1 MVVHIGD
8 GGAYAEGLEH
18 LIFAA
23 RRNVDITVIV
33 HDNGVYGLTVGQAG
47 PMTPP
52 GFKGRSTP
60 YGSETAPFNPLEL
73 LYVAGA
79 TWLGRG
85 YTHGIEQLKRLYKE
99 AILHRGFSLVDTL
112 QVCVTFR
119 NMYESYNGRVY
130 EVDGHD
136 PRDERQALAKIRE
149 WDYLSDG
156 PVALGTLA
164 VRERPVF
171 GEHFAAYGA
180 QPVDVEAG
188 VRGGVR
194 RPDVRMAGRRYSWRR
209 RTAAPLTPAQAVQL
223 GVEDLDELM
232 VAAHAQDAAA
242 LETFE
247 GAAERLG
254 HSAEAR
260 RKLALAGRQPDR
272 LRGWH
277 GSCSSASASRY
288 RARRAG
294 TGSSSSSTRRLSS
307 ASSSA
312 IAPRRF
318 TASCGSA
325 SRRARKAR
333 VSKR

>member
-1 MVVHIGD
+1 MKLLDTYAPNTWCPGCGDFSVLNAIKPVFRGLMDEGVRREDIVLVSDIGCSSKIMDYVGVNSFGSLHGRAIPTAVGVKLARPSLNVIVHIGD

-85 YTHGIEQLKRLYKE
+85 YTHGIEQLKRLYRE
-99 AILHRGFSLVDTL
+99 AVLHRGFSLVDTL

-119 NMYESYNGRVY
+119 NMYQSYNGRVY
-130 EVDGHD
+130 EVEGHD
-136 PRDERQALAKIRE
+136 PTDEHQALAKIRE

-164 VRERPVF
+164 VRDRPVF
-171 GEHFAAYGA
+171 CEHFADYGR

-188 VRGGVR
+188 VREVF
-194 RPDVRMAGRRYSWRR
+194 AG
-209 RTAAPLTPAQAVQL
+209 LT
-223 GVEDLDELM
+223 
-232 VAAHAQDAAA
+232 
-242 LETFE
+242 
-247 GAAERLG
+247 
-254 HSAEAR
+254 
-260 RKLALAGRQPDR
+260 
-272 LRGWH
+272 
-277 GSCSSASASRY
+277 
-288 RARRAG
+288 
-294 TGSSSSSTRRLSS
+294 
-307 ASSSA
+307 
-312 IAPRRF
+312 
-318 TASCGSA
+318 
-325 SRRARKAR
+325 
-333 VSKR
+333 

>member
-1 MVVHIGD
+1 MKLLDTYATNTWCPGCGDFSVLNAVKPVFRGLMEEGVRREDIVLVADIGCSSKIMDYVGVNSFGSLHGRAIPTAVGVKLADPALTVVVHVGD

-52 GFKGRSTP
+52 GYRGRSTP

-73 LYVAGA
+73 LYAAGA

-85 YTHGIEQLKRLYKE
+85 YTHGVEQLKRLYRE

-112 QVCVTFR
+112 QVCATFR

-130 EVDGHD
+130 EVADHD
-136 PRDERQALAKIRE
+136 PTDEQQALARIRE

-171 GEHFAAYGA
+171 GEHFAGYGRR
-180 QPVDVEAG
+180 PVDVEAG
-188 VRGGVR
+188 VREVF
-194 RPDVRMAGRRYSWRR
+194 AG
-209 RTAAPLTPAQAVQL
+209 LT
-223 GVEDLDELM
+223 
-232 VAAHAQDAAA
+232 
-242 LETFE
+242 
-247 GAAERLG
+247 
-254 HSAEAR
+254 
-260 RKLALAGRQPDR
+260 
-272 LRGWH
+272 
-277 GSCSSASASRY
+277 
-288 RARRAG
+288 
-294 TGSSSSSTRRLSS
+294 
-307 ASSSA
+307 
-312 IAPRRF
+312 
-318 TASCGSA
+318 
-325 SRRARKAR
+325 
-333 VSKR
+333 

>member
-1 MVVHIGD
+1 MKLLDTYAPNTWCPGCGDFSVLNAIKPVFRGLMEEGVRREDIVLVSDIGCSSKIMDYVAVNSFGSLHGRAIPTAVGVKFARPSLNVVVHIGD

-136 PRDERQALAKIRE
+136 PTDDRQALARIRE

-171 GEHFAAYGA
+171 GEHFADYGR

-188 VRGGVR
+188 VREVF
-194 RPDVRMAGRRYSWRR
+194 AG
-209 RTAAPLTPAQAVQL
+209 LT
-223 GVEDLDELM
+223 
-232 VAAHAQDAAA
+232 
-242 LETFE
+242 
-247 GAAERLG
+247 
-254 HSAEAR
+254 
-260 RKLALAGRQPDR
+260 
-272 LRGWH
+272 
-277 GSCSSASASRY
+277 
-288 RARRAG
+288 
-294 TGSSSSSTRRLSS
+294 
-307 ASSSA
+307 
-312 IAPRRF
+312 
-318 TASCGSA
+318 
-325 SRRARKAR
+325 
-333 VSKR
+333 